1 MEAPCARR
9 DQTERHLF
17 LRVQCREIAGIDGER
32 EQLESVGS
40 GLFEKHPI
48 QNVRVDVGVEL
59 VHGREVGHGVRIAGQ
74 ARDRKA
80 HRSPEAMTYHRRALA
95 IRQRLGRENPT
106 DVIAQNDVARTYGNM
121 ANLLRNRGEATA
133 AAAALDSAAAIG
145 EALVAL
151 PLDTTSTVTDFTRRS
166 NPWENIREDLALIHQ

>member
-1 MEAPCARR
+1 VEAPCARR

-59 VHGREVGHGVRIAGQ
+59 VHGREVGHGVRIAG
-74 ARDRKA
+74 
-80 HRSPEAMTYHRRALA
+80 RR
-95 IRQRLGRENPT
+95 RTVRL
-106 DVIAQNDVARTYGNM
+106 
-121 ANLLRNRGEATA
+121 TA
-133 AAAALDSAAAIG
+133 ARGKKRSSDQEQGRPTQRSSEHADPPRTQSNRILPRPPVFLPDARAVLSAKRFPTPHG
-145 EALVAL
+145 
-151 PLDTTSTVTDFTRRS
+151 
-166 NPWENIREDLALIHQ
+166 HM